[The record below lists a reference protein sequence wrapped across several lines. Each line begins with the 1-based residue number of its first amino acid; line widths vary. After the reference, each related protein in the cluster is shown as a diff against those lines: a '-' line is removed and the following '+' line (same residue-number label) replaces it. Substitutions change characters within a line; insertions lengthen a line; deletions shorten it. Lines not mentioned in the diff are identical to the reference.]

1 MNELFGILVG
11 SNARQEWLLS
21 WWWENYR
28 RHNNDPVSF
37 VDFGL
42 SAEKKEWCKE
52 RGRLIS
58 LRMPPLFVKD
68 RDEVDTLLVKE
79 WESRFPDL
87 FWESREA
94 WFKKPQACLQSPYKK
109 TIWLDLDCEVV
120 KPLNGLLKAPGIALA
135 RDRAALEPR
144 FPIYNSGVIVFQ
156 KNDPLIFEWAKQ
168 SIEKNELFRGDQDL
182 LSQIIAEKRHSISEL
197 SPIYNWSVGEGERE
211 DVVIYHWLG
220 EAAKSALR
228 NKLILEAL

>member
-1 MNELFGILVG
+1 MNEPFGILVG

-21 WWWENYR
+21 WWWENYH
-28 RHNNDPVSF
+28 RHNSYPVSF

-42 SAEKKEWCKE
+42 SEEKKRWCKE
-52 RGRLIS
+52 RGQLIP

-68 RDEVDTLLVKE
+68 RNEVSPTLVEE

-109 TIWLDLDCEVV
+109 TIWIDLDCEVV
-120 KPLNGLLKAPGIALA
+120 KPLEDLWKLRGIALA
-135 RDRAALEPR
+135 KDHAALAPR
-144 FPIYNSGVIVFQ
+144 FPIYNSGVIIFQ
-156 KNDPLIFEWAKQ
+156 NNHPLIVEWAKQ
-168 SIEKNELFRGDQDL
+168 SIEKNEFFRGDQDL
-182 LSQIIAEKRHSISEL
+182 LSQIIAEKKHPICEL
-197 SPIYNWSVGEGERE
+197 PAIYNWSVGDGESAE
-211 DVVIYHWLG
+211 VAIYHWLG

>member
-1 MNELFGILVG
+1 MNEPFGILVG

-68 RDEVDTLLVKE
+68 RDEVDTALVEE

-87 FWESREA
+87 FGNLE
-94 WFKKPQACLQSPYKK
+94 KPGSKSLRLAFNRLTRRRSGSTLTARSSSP
-109 TIWLDLDCEVV
+109 WM
-120 KPLNGLLKAPGIALA
+120 A
-135 RDRAALEPR
+135 
-144 FPIYNSGVIVFQ
+144 S
-156 KNDPLIFEWAKQ
+156 
-168 SIEKNELFRGDQDL
+168 
-182 LSQIIAEKRHSISEL
+182 
-197 SPIYNWSVGEGERE
+197 
-211 DVVIYHWLG
+211 
-220 EAAKSALR
+220 
-228 NKLILEAL
+228 